1 MKTLGYKGIR
11 VLYQKNNENNEIK
24 GPWRRTIPPIK
35 DRENKLH
42 EGTSNGEDLSTP
54 DVAKASVKQL
64 AFRPAWMNST
74 SICICGLIL
83 YMKRCHLHSFFIWNN
98 VVFEE
103 LLSTTN
109 LACGNFTLKSQ
120 EIHDVASVRPTIL
133 QWCCLCETHW
143 SIDLPIGQLTLHC
156 CWISLW
162 KFSPGAWSCCS
173 FFFSFYLFPEVSS
186 AALYLLHLI
195 EISCLNLLH
204 L

>member
-74 SICICGLIL
+74 SICVCGLIL

-133 QWCCLCETHW
+133 Q
-143 SIDLPIGQLTLHC
+143 
-156 CWISLW
+156 
-162 KFSPGAWSCCS
+162 
-173 FFFSFYLFPEVSS
+173 
-186 AALYLLHLI
+186 
-195 EISCLNLLH
+195 
-204 L
+204 